1 MKHSS
6 FSRSIALL
14 LAAITVLCL
23 ASCGGKGKND
33 AAPPTATPQSSGSDA
48 PMTSENAKSET
59 ASTGFVFI
67 HNGVRIDV
75 DAEASSIVR
84 ALGEPVS
91 YFEAA
96 SCVFEGQ
103 DKMYTYGGFELDTYP
118 TDGKDYVSAVIFRD
132 DSVAT
137 TEGVMIGDNME
148 TLRQVYGEPA
158 SAAGNLVTYEAGSM
172 ALRFILQD
180 DAIAAIE
187 YISLV
192 AEG

>member
-1 MKHSS
+1 MKH
-6 FSRSIALL
+6 FPVSRLIILL
-14 LAAITVLCL
+14 LVAATFLGL
-23 ASCGGKGKND
+23 ASCGDKGKND
-33 AAPPTATPQSSGSDA
+33 TAPPSAAPQNNVSDA
-48 PMTSENAKSET
+48 PMTSENAQSET
-59 ASTGFVFI
+59 ASSGFVFI

-75 DAEASSIVR
+75 DAEASSIVQ

-96 SCVFEGQ
+96 SCVFDGQ

-118 TDGKDYVSAVIFRD
+118 TDGKDFVAAVIFRD

-137 TEGVMIGDNME
+137 PEGIMIGDSMDA
-148 TLRQVYGEPA
+148 LRQVYGEPA
-158 SAAGNLVTYEAGSM
+158 SATGNLIIYEAGNM
-172 ALRFILQD
+172 ALRFILQN
-180 DAIAAIE
+180 DAVAAIE